1 MTFKK
6 HIYLG
11 IMAAFLMSL
20 LFGCS
25 GPNQYGS
32 LGLNRDGVTI
42 EKLSENW
49 KDYYVSYIG
58 ASSNQPYGISFDPK
72 ADDRKLMYHEWWV
85 QVKDQKELS
94 DLIRLL
100 NVHWSSLYVREILG
114 PNKQEPYGYIYT
126 HEILRV
132 LIKVHDANTLWLDRL
147 P

>member
-25 GPNQYGS
+25 GPNQYGR
-32 LGLNRDGVTI
+32 LGLNRTGMTI

-49 KDYYVSYIG
+49 KDYYVFYIG
-58 ASSNQPYGISFDPK
+58 ASATQPYSISFDPK

-85 QVKDQKELS
+85 QVEDQEELS

-100 NVHWSSLYVREILG
+100 NVYTSQLYVREIL
-114 PNKQEPYGYIYT
+114 NRSHTDIYT
-126 HEILRV
+126 V
-132 LIKVHDANTLWLDRL
+132 MKYYAS
-147 P
+147 